1 MSNRILSDGHANG
14 VDVHQLNCT
23 YYAALGEDDERHLA
37 ARAIQLFAK
46 GVPQIYYVGL
56 LAGSNDQAAVERTGE
71 GRAVNR
77 HDYTLPEI
85 QATLGRPVVGRLLD
99 LIRLRTTHPAFS
111 APLLVETPGPSRLR
125 MVRGEGR
132 DRCSLDVDLSPGRY
146 TVRGAATRS
155 RSGVAAR

>member
-1 MSNRILSDGHANG
+1 M
-14 VDVHQLNCT
+14 
-23 YYAALGEDDERHLA
+23 GEDDERYLA

-85 QATLGRPVVGRLLD
+85 EIALERPVVRRLLE

-111 APLLVETPGPSRLR
+111 GPLVVETPDPWRLR
-125 MVRGEGR
+125 MSRGALS
-132 DRCSLDVDLSPGRY
+132 DRCILEVDLSQGRY
-146 TVRGAATRS
+146 SVQAAGSSASAWS
-155 RSGVAAR
+155 RQETLEMRRR